1 MIEAALKRYKGMALT
16 IPLFILLFGCAPD
29 AGVIKDD
36 IYKNP
41 QTYFYIKGV
50 PFFPQQRYHCGPSSL
65 ASVMNFY
72 GISVSE
78 EDIAKE
84 IYNPKLIGTLSIDM
98 LQYARAKGF
107 NASYHKGNIEEIK
120 KEISAGRPVIL
131 FLDLGYSFYPVRHY
145 IVAIGYDD
153 ARGYL
158 IAHSGVEK
166 DKTFSYKEIQT
177 AWERTGFGTILI
189 LPKTQ
194 DEDRKKK

>member
-1 MIEAALKRYKGMALT
+1 MTELFLKWHKGMAFT
-16 IPLFILLFGCAPD
+16 IPLFILLYGCSADSGIIKEGLYKNPD
-29 AGVIKDD
+29 AG
-36 IYKNP
+36 
-41 QTYFYIKGV
+41 FYIKDV
-50 PFFPQQRYHCGPSSL
+50 PFFPQERYHCGPSSL
-65 ASVMNFY
+65 ARVMNLY
-72 GISVSE
+72 GISGSE

-158 IAHSGVEK
+158 IAHSGIEK

-189 LPKTQ
+189 LPKG
-194 DEDRKKK
+194 K